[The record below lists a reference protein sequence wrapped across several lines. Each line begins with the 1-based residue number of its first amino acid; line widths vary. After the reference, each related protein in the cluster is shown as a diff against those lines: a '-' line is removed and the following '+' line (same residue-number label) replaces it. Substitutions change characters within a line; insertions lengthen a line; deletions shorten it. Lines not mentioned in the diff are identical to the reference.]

1 MNLHILSNRIEF
13 PHPELADEDGLLA
26 IGGDLSS
33 DRLIQAYQNGIFPWY
48 SEGQPILWFSPDPR
62 MVLYPKNFKRSKSL
76 GRVLRSG
83 RFEIR
88 IDTNFETVIRACS
101 ATPRPGQDGTW
112 IIEDMIQAY
121 LELHRLGIAH
131 SFETYQDDKLVGGLY
146 GLSLGAAFFGE
157 SMFHHCPDASK
168 YAFANLVSFAQQND
182 FHFIDAQTPTDHLT
196 SLGAEEL
203 NRNKFLQQL
212 EQALK
217 PNSLIGSWTQGLQ
230 QF

>member
-26 IGGDLSS
+26 IGGDLSPE
-33 DRLIQAYQNGIFPWY
+33 RLIEAYQNGIFPWY

-76 GRVLRSG
+76 KRVLRSG
-83 RFEIR
+83 RFELR
-88 IDTNFETVIRACS
+88 IDTNFEAVIRACS
-101 ATPRPGQDGTW
+101 DTPRPGQDGTW

-131 SFETYQDDKLVGGLY
+131 SFETYRDDNLVGGLY
-146 GLSLGAAFFGE
+146 GLSLGGAYFGE

-168 YAFANLVSFAQQND
+168 FAFANLVSFAQQND

-217 PNSLIGSWTQGLQ
+217 PNSLIGSWTQALQ
-230 QF
+230 